1 MNNISGPVG
10 VVKSV
15 EKTYEAAKSSG
26 MYYILM
32 NMLNVILFLSVNL
45 GVLNLIPFPALDGG
59 RLVFLVLEAIRGKRI
74 NPMVENVITVG
85 GIFVLFVF
93 MVVVTGN
100 DIRQLF

>member
-1 MNNISGPVG
+1 
-10 VVKSV
+10 
-15 EKTYEAAKSSG
+15 

-32 NMLNVILFLSVNL
+32 NMINIVLFLSVNL

-59 RLVFLVLEAIRGKRI
+59 RLIFLVLEAIRGKRV
-74 NPMVENVITVG
+74 NLMVENVITVG
-85 GIFVLFVF
+85 GIFVLLIF

>member
-1 MNNISGPVG
+1 
-10 VVKSV
+10 
-15 EKTYEAAKSSG
+15 
-26 MYYILM
+26 M
-32 NMLNVILFLSVNL
+32 NMLNIVLFLSVNL

-59 RLVFLVLEAIRGKRI
+59 RLIFLVLEAIRGKRV

-85 GIFVLFVF
+85 GIFVLLIF

>member
-1 MNNISGPVG
+1 
-10 VVKSV
+10 
-15 EKTYEAAKSSG
+15 
-26 MYYILM
+26 M
-32 NMLNVILFLSVNL
+32 NMLNIVLFLSVNQ

-59 RLVFLVLEAIRGKRI
+59 RLVFLVLEAIRGKRV

-85 GIFVLFVF
+85 GIFVLLIF

>member
-1 MNNISGPVG
+1 
-10 VVKSV
+10 
-15 EKTYEAAKSSG
+15 
-26 MYYILM
+26 M
-32 NMLNVILFLSVNL
+32 NMLNIVLFLSVNL

-59 RLVFLVLEAIRGKRI
+59 RLVFLVLEAIRGKRV

-85 GIFVLFVF
+85 GIFVLLIF

>member
-1 MNNISGPVG
+1 
-10 VVKSV
+10 
-15 EKTYEAAKSSG
+15 

-32 NMLNVILFLSVNL
+32 NMLNIVLFLSVNL

-59 RLVFLVLEAIRGKRI
+59 RFIFLVLEAIRGKRV
-74 NPMVENVITVG
+74 NLMVENVITVG
-85 GIFVLFVF
+85 GIFVLLIF